1 MTYIAMP
8 LCPGCKH
15 FNRDGGW
22 GFRCAAFPDGIPE
35 AITMSEADHR
45 QPFEGDRGIR
55 FEPIDD
61 EATAYAELLFSPMRD
76 ELPEDDEEA
85 SDAAR
90 ADVA

>member
-8 LCPGCKH
+8 LCAGCKH
-15 FNRDGGW
+15 KYRDGGW
-22 GFRCAAFPDGIPE
+22 RSRCAAFPDGIPD
-35 AITMSEADHR
+35 AITLSEVDHR

-61 EATAYAELLFSPMRD
+61 EATAYAELLFSPASE
-76 ELPEDDEEA
+76 ELPPEDEEK

-90 ADVA
+90 AEVA